1 MRMMFSRSGL
11 EVNQQ
16 GAACLSKMHIRA
28 TLAASLKEERMSAP
42 SILFLHGGPGMSPVF
57 EKARFPEASDVHW
70 WQQPV
75 TVPCAVHPFQDL
87 LAATLAE
94 FRRCVEAHGAPMT
107 ILASSFGAHLAVH
120 LSRQMP
126 ESIARI
132 VLLGPTF
139 DPEQAAMRL
148 ARRAFQLH
156 MDDANAGKLAA
167 ALAAYED
174 DPGRARFWDVFGALS
189 LLPDVPELY
198 FSPNAGEAARSFV
211 ELIQQ
216 PGAFDGPTSVATS
229 DDFAA
234 INPKPLPSP
243 YTGPVQLVFGKYDV
257 MIDADKDAAAWRA
270 IFPQASIHMVDSGH
284 FPLQE
289 LPLEACLHPA

>member
-1 MRMMFSRSGL
+1 MRMMFFLSGL
-11 EVNQQ
+11 EVNQP
-16 GAACLSKMHIRA
+16 GAVCLSKMHIRA
-28 TLAASLKEERMSAP
+28 TLAARLKEERMSAP

-243 YTGPVQLVFGKYDV
+243 YTGPVRLVFGKYDV
-257 MIDADKDAAAWRA
+257 MIDADKDGAAWRA

-289 LPLEACLHPA
+289 LSLDACLNPA

>member
-1 MRMMFSRSGL
+1 MRTMFSRSGL

-211 ELIQQ
+211 DQDRPRPGRRRRARLCPHRRDQGAGSAGHLCPDIVVGTSAGSVVGACTPGQQ
-216 PGAFDGPTSVATS
+216 RLRAAEDGAGHGRS
-229 DDFAA
+229 DDLRLGL
-234 INPKPLPSP
+234 PL
-243 YTGPVQLVFGKYDV
+243 FGKS
-257 MIDADKDAAAWRA
+257 
-270 IFPQASIHMVDSGH
+270 P
-284 FPLQE
+284 
-289 LPLEACLHPA
+289 AC